1 MCKLSLHATGF
12 CIIFEYRSI
21 VPTALPILRGV
32 MIYAG
37 IIFYIQKH
45 ILMSTTSRLAM
56 ALGLFVCTFVTA
68 FAQSVYLDLP
78 QPSSKAFV
86 SERIGLTTVSVEYSR
101 PAVRG
106 REGKI
111 WGVLVPYGQVWRAGA
126 NFNTIITFEHDA
138 KINGQPIAAGSYGL
152 HMIPLEKGE
161 WRIIFSKD
169 HTAWGSYFYQSTD
182 DALRVSAVPE
192 ACSMQEFLEYHMTP
206 LTDNSARVEMSW
218 EKIKVGFTVEVDLT
232 SITLASIR
240 KQLRGLQGFTW
251 QAYNDAAQ
259 WCLAH
264 NVNLDEALQWADI
277 SISGDPSF
285 SQATYAN
292 LRTKAQILSKLGDNA
307 GAEKTMDQAL
317 QLAGMNDMHF
327 YARSLLDEGK
337 TERAMQV
344 FRMNRERHPDDKFT
358 TLIGLA
364 RGYAALGNYKEAAK
378 YYLQAAPNAPQGQ
391 QEIYEDLAKQMQE
404 KAKGKK

>member
-1 MCKLSLHATGF
+1 
-12 CIIFEYRSI
+12 
-21 VPTALPILRGV
+21 
-32 MIYAG
+32 
-37 IIFYIQKH
+37 
-45 ILMSTTSRLAM
+45 MSTIFRLTL
-56 ALGLFVCTFVTA
+56 ALWLFTGAYVS
-68 FAQSVYLDLP
+68 AQSVYLDLP

-86 SERIGLTTVSVEYSR
+86 SERIGLTTVSIEYSR

-111 WGVLVPYGQVWRAGA
+111 WGELVPYGQVWRAGA
-126 NFNTIITFEHDA
+126 NFNTIIKFEHDA
-138 KINGQPIAAGSYGL
+138 KINGQPLAAGAYGL

-161 WRIIFSKD
+161 WRIIFSTD
-169 HTAWGSYFYQSTD
+169 HTAWGSYFYQSTE
-182 DALRVSAVPE
+182 DALRVSAQPGT
-192 ACSMQEFLEYHMTP
+192 CPMQEFLEYHFTP
-206 LTDNSARVEMSW
+206 ISENSARVEMSW
-218 EKIKVGFTVEVDLT
+218 EKVRVGFVVEVDIV

-259 WCLAH
+259 WCLVH
-264 NVNLDEALQWADI
+264 NVNLDEALQWVDI

-307 GAEKTMDQAL
+307 GADRVMDQAL
-317 QLAGMNDMHF
+317 QLANMNDMHF

-344 FRMNRERHPDDKFT
+344 FQMNRQRHPDDKFT
-358 TLIGLA
+358 TLVGLA
-364 RGYAALGNYKEAAK
+364 RGYAALGNYKESAK

-391 QEIYEDLAKQMQE
+391 QAIYEDLAKQMQN
-404 KAKGKK
+404 KAKEKK